1 MLSIEQLEEKT
12 DAVKDTDLMII
23 EDADDTK
30 KIVMSHLLEY
40 LQQNSDKK
48 IEDVK
53 AAIIEICN
61 QEIAKIT
68 EGYKNVSNAYYNL
81 ARNYKYLNSAFEEMK
96 EKMLQLKT
104 DTDPLNISYNEE
116 QETLYIAK

>member
-1 MLSIEQLEEKT
+1 MLSIEQLDAKT
-12 DAVKDTDLMII
+12 DAVLDTDLMII

-30 KIVMSHLLEY
+30 KITMSHLLEY

-53 AAIIEICN
+53 NVIIEKCN
-61 QEIAKIT
+61 QDIAKIT
-68 EGYKNVSNAYYNL
+68 ENYKNVANAYYDL

-96 EKMLQLKT
+96 EKMLQIKT
-104 DTDPLNISYNEE
+104 DSDPLNINYNEE
-116 QETLYIAK
+116 QETLYISK

>member
-1 MLSIEQLEEKT
+1 MLSIEQLEAKT

-53 AAIIEICN
+53 AAIVEICN

-68 EGYKNVSNAYYNL
+68 ENYKNVANAYYDL

-96 EKMLQLKT
+96 EKMLQIKT
-104 DTDPLNISYNEE
+104 DTDTLNISYNEE

>member
-1 MLSIEQLEEKT
+1 MLSIEQLEAKT

-53 AAIIEICN
+53 AAIVEICN

-68 EGYKNVSNAYYNL
+68 ENYKNVANAYYDL

>member
-1 MLSIEQLEEKT
+1 MLSIEQLEAKT

-68 EGYKNVSNAYYNL
+68 EGYKNVSNAYYDL

-96 EKMLQLKT
+96 EKMLQIKT

>member
-1 MLSIEQLEEKT
+1 MLSIEQLEAKT

>member
-1 MLSIEQLEEKT
+1 MLSIEQLDAKT
-12 DAVKDTDLMII
+12 DAVLDTDLMII

-30 KIVMSHLLEY
+30 KITMSHLLEY

-53 AAIIEICN
+53 TAIIEICN
-61 QEIAKIT
+61 QDIAKIT
-68 EGYKNVSNAYYNL
+68 ENYKNVANAYYDL

-96 EKMLQLKT
+96 EKMLQIKT
-104 DTDPLNISYNEE
+104 DSDPLNINYDEE
-116 QETLYIAK
+116 QETLYISK

>member
-1 MLSIEQLEEKT
+1 MLSIEQLEPKT

-53 AAIIEICN
+53 TSIVEICN

-68 EGYKNVSNAYYNL
+68 ENYKNVANAYYDL

-96 EKMLQLKT
+96 EKMLQIKT

>member
-1 MLSIEQLEEKT
+1 MLSIEQLEAKT

-53 AAIIEICN
+53 AAIVEICN

-68 EGYKNVSNAYYNL
+68 ENYKNVANAYYDL

-96 EKMLQLKT
+96 EKMLQIKM

>member
-1 MLSIEQLEEKT
+1 MLSIEQLEPKT

-53 AAIIEICN
+53 TAIVEICN

-68 EGYKNVSNAYYNL
+68 ENYKNVANAYYDL

-96 EKMLQLKT
+96 EKMLQIKT

>member
-1 MLSIEQLEEKT
+1 MLSIEQLEAKT

-53 AAIIEICN
+53 AAIVEICN

-68 EGYKNVSNAYYNL
+68 ENYKNVSNAYYDL

-96 EKMLQLKT
+96 EKMLQIKT

>member
-1 MLSIEQLEEKT
+1 MLSIEQLEAKT

-53 AAIIEICN
+53 I
-61 QEIAKIT
+61 
-68 EGYKNVSNAYYNL
+68 
-81 ARNYKYLNSAFEEMK
+81 
-96 EKMLQLKT
+96 
-104 DTDPLNISYNEE
+104 
-116 QETLYIAK
+116 

>member
-1 MLSIEQLEEKT
+1 MLSIEQLEAKT

-53 AAIIEICN
+53 TTIVEICN
-61 QEIAKIT
+61 QEIAKIR
-68 EGYKNVSNAYYNL
+68 ENYKNVANAYYDL

-96 EKMLQLKT
+96 EKMLQIKT
-104 DTDPLNISYNEE
+104 DTDPLNIIYNEE
-116 QETLYIAK
+116 QETLYISK

>member
-1 MLSIEQLEEKT
+1 MLSIEQLEAKT

-96 EKMLQLKT
+96 EKMLQIKT

>member
-1 MLSIEQLEEKT
+1 MLSIEQLEAKT

-53 AAIIEICN
+53 AAIVEICN

-68 EGYKNVSNAYYNL
+68 ENYKNVSNAYYDL

>member
-1 MLSIEQLEEKT
+1 MLSIEQLDAKT
-12 DAVKDTDLMII
+12 DAVLDTDLMII

-30 KIVMSHLLEY
+30 KITMAHLLEY

-53 AAIIEICN
+53 TTIIEICN
-61 QEIAKIT
+61 QDIAKIT
-68 EGYKNVSNAYYNL
+68 ENYKNVANAYYDL

-96 EKMLQLKT
+96 EKMLQIKT
-104 DTDPLNISYNEE
+104 DSDPLNINYDEE
-116 QETLYIAK
+116 HETLYISK

>member
-1 MLSIEQLEEKT
+1 MLSIEQLEAKT

-53 AAIIEICN
+53 AAIVEICN

-68 EGYKNVSNAYYNL
+68 ENYKNVANAYYDL

-96 EKMLQLKT
+96 EKMLQIKT

>member
-1 MLSIEQLEEKT
+1 MLSIEQLEAKT

-53 AAIIEICN
+53 IAIVEICN
-61 QEIAKIT
+61 QEISKIT
-68 EGYKNVSNAYYNL
+68 ENYKNVANAYYDL

-96 EKMLQLKT
+96 EKMLQIKT

>member
-1 MLSIEQLEEKT
+1 MLSIEQLEAKT

-68 EGYKNVSNAYYNL
+68 EGYKNVANAYYDL

-96 EKMLQLKT
+96 EKMLQIKT

>member
-1 MLSIEQLEEKT
+1 MLSIEQLEAKT

-53 AAIIEICN
+53 AAIVEICN

-68 EGYKNVSNAYYNL
+68 EGYKNVSNAYYDL

-96 EKMLQLKT
+96 EKMLQIKT

>member
-1 MLSIEQLEEKT
+1 MLSIEQLEAKT

-68 EGYKNVSNAYYNL
+68 ENYKNVANAYYDL

-96 EKMLQLKT
+96 EKMLQIKT

>member
-1 MLSIEQLEEKT
+1 MLSIEQLEAKT

-68 EGYKNVSNAYYNL
+68 ERYKNVSNAYYDL

-96 EKMLQLKT
+96 EKMLQIKT

>member
-1 MLSIEQLEEKT
+1 MLSIEQLEAKT

-53 AAIIEICN
+53 AAIVEICN

-68 EGYKNVSNAYYNL
+68 ERYKNVSNAYYDL

-96 EKMLQLKT
+96 EKMLQIKT

>member
-53 AAIIEICN
+53 AAIVEICN

-68 EGYKNVSNAYYNL
+68 ENYKNVANAYYDL

-96 EKMLQLKT
+96 EKMLQIKT

>member
-1 MLSIEQLEEKT
+1 MLSIEQLEAKT

-68 EGYKNVSNAYYNL
+68 ENYKNVANAYYDL

-96 EKMLQLKT
+96 EKMLQIKT
-104 DTDPLNISYNEE
+104 DIDPLNISYNEE

>member
-1 MLSIEQLEEKT
+1 MLSIEQLEAKT

-53 AAIIEICN
+53 TAIVEICN

-68 EGYKNVSNAYYNL
+68 ENYKNVANAYYDL
-81 ARNYKYLNSAFEEMK
+81 SRNYKYLNSAFEEMK
-96 EKMLQLKT
+96 EKMLQIKT
-104 DTDPLNISYNEE
+104 DTDPLNINYNEE

>member
-1 MLSIEQLEEKT
+1 MLSIEQLEAKT

-53 AAIIEICN
+53 AAIAEICN

-68 EGYKNVSNAYYNL
+68 ENYKNVANAYYDL
-81 ARNYKYLNSAFEEMK
+81 ARNYQYLNSAFEEMK

>member
-1 MLSIEQLEEKT
+1 MLSIEQLEAKT

-53 AAIIEICN
+53 AAIVEICN

-68 EGYKNVSNAYYNL
+68 ENYKNVANAYYDL

-96 EKMLQLKT
+96 EKMLQIKT
-104 DTDPLNISYNEE
+104 DTDPLNINYNEE

>member
-1 MLSIEQLEEKT
+1 MLSIEQLEAKT

-68 EGYKNVSNAYYNL
+68 EGYKNVSNAYYDL